1 MYVDIY
7 HYLHT
12 YCKLL
17 RGLEERSSACGSGWV
32 PSTYLH
38 TYSTYVPKP
47 AQKKIA
53 GTDPGTST
61 RPELPGS
68 VPDFFAGSN
77 LKKKDDGQKIIDK
90 KIITGGTTDS
100 KSIALFYQNRR
111 FLHGRCKKSQREV
124 YNLPVD

>member
-17 RGLEERSSACGSGWV
+17 RGLEERSSAHGSGRV

-38 TYSTYVPKP
+38 TYSTYVPEP
-47 AQKKIA
+47 TQKRL
-53 GTDPGTST
+53 PGRIREPVDT

-77 LKKKDDGQKIIDK
+77 LYKFNVSSE
-90 KIITGGTTDS
+90 T
-100 KSIALFYQNRR
+100 L
-111 FLHGRCKKSQREV
+111 V
-124 YNLPVD
+124 